1 MLIRRERK
9 RQKEMKIRYNIYNTS
24 TYYRRFQNSVVQCR
38 SLKKKIIMIIHENFE
53 PVKIKYFSLVIT
65 YDFLAIF
72 TTVGLFTA
80 FL

>member
-1 MLIRRERK
+1 MLFTIPTDNANNQILMRII
-9 RQKEMKIRYNIYNTS
+9 KISLFVN
-24 TYYRRFQNSVVQCR
+24 FQNSVVQCR